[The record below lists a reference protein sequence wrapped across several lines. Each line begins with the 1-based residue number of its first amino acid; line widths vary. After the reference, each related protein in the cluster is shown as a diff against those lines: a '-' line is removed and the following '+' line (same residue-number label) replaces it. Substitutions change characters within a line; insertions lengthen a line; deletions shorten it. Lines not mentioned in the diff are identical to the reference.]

1 MTTMIDTNGKE
12 HQITAPG
19 NVPTLQSI
27 GWTVKADPSSVPT
40 FPALTPATEREW
52 DAIFGRR

>member
-27 GWTVKADPSSVPT
+27 GWTVKADPVYRSAVP
-40 FPALTPATEREW
+40 AVTPQTEREW
-52 DAIFGRR
+52 DAVFGRR